1 MLGILLVLSLAALA
15 CAQTSVGGTI
25 RNLGDPVNIFTQS
38 MNSAEVFLNYG
49 EYKTYVHKN
58 GNFEFHNIPNGLY
71 LLTVNTQRY
80 QYPTYQVKLDDG
92 RYTAYTLNMTSK
104 MKHVA
109 ETPLNVIPVGE
120 QEYFDIR
127 QPMDVGAIIKSPF
140 GMIIG
145 FTLLML
151 FCVNNMPNMDE
162 MQQAEEP
169 TGGQAPAQTTR
180 PAPQRASR

>member
-1 MLGILLVLSLAALA
+1 
-15 CAQTSVGGTI
+15 
-25 RNLGDPVNIFTQS
+25 
-38 MNSAEVFLNYG
+38 
-49 EYKTYVHKN
+49 
-58 GNFEFHNIPNGLY
+58 
-71 LLTVNTQRY
+71 
-80 QYPTYQVKLDDG
+80 
-92 RYTAYTLNMTSK
+92 
-104 MKHVA
+104 
-109 ETPLNVIPVGE
+109 
-120 QEYFDIR
+120 
-127 QPMDVGAIIKSPF
+127 MDVGAIIKSPF